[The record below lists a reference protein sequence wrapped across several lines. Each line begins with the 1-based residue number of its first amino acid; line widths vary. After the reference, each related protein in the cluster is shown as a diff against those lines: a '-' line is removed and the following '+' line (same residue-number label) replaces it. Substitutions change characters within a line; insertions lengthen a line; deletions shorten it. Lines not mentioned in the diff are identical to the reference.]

1 LASGA
6 AGNAPIGFGGADAH
20 ALADA
25 LGEVCA
31 GLADQM
37 ARDAEGAT
45 KFVRVHVRG
54 ARSREDAR
62 RAARAVA
69 QSQLV
74 KCSLYGGDPYWG
86 RILSELGA
94 SGTYLD
100 PDQVDIAYNGIT
112 VCLGGM
118 PAPDHDAA
126 ALARVMAGSDIE
138 VTCDLRLGLGEAT
151 VTTVDLTPAYID
163 ENMRTS

>member
-1 LASGA
+1 
-6 AGNAPIGFGGADAH
+6 
-20 ALADA
+20 
-25 LGEVCA
+25 
-31 GLADQM
+31 LADQM

-45 KFVRVHVRG
+45 KFVRIHVRG
-54 ARSREDAR
+54 ARSKEEAR

-94 SGTYLD
+94 SGTHLD
-100 PDQVDIAYNGIT
+100 PDQVDIAYNGVT
-112 VCLGGM
+112 VCIGGVA
-118 PAPDHDAA
+118 APDHDAT
-126 ALARVMAGSDIE
+126 ALAQVMAGGEIDI
-138 VTCDLRLGLGEAT
+138 TCDLRLGLGEAT
-151 VTTVDLTPAYID
+151 VTTVDLSPAYIE